1 MGVKGEASQ
10 QENLDSHLLLFFFG
24 FALKSRDI
32 KCLYV
37 YSFAYKSKS
46 PFGAGSA
53 PWVVRTKYY
62 ADPLDIFPR
71 VKYSSL
77 CVRDIPPSYLVA
89 IPAENHHYEI
99 VIS

>member
-1 MGVKGEASQ
+1 M
-10 QENLDSHLLLFFFG
+10 
-24 FALKSRDI
+24 
-32 KCLYV
+32 
-37 YSFAYKSKS
+37 YSFIYETKS
-46 PFGAGSA
+46 PFGTWSA
-53 PWVVRTKYY
+53 HWAVCAKYY

-99 VIS
+99 VIF